1 MIIRNIMFFFVS
13 IRNRYKCYYC
23 KNYSQNTKRG
33 SRNSV
38 ELAGLLAKVMVS
50 QYKVDHGFDH
60 GNSPWKHAGVMPAF
74 GAEGGRFS
82 VSGDRFL
89 FMVDG
94 RCGFEGNPK
103 VDLFSIGDPSLNS
116 GRMVGTGLNITIFNH
131 IFVIVL

>member
-1 MIIRNIMFFFVS
+1 MIIRNIIFFSFPYETDTNVTAA
-13 IRNRYKCYYC
+13 
-23 KNYSQNTKRG
+23 KNIPKITERG

-50 QYKVDHGFDH
+50 QYKVNHGFDH
-60 GNSPWKHAGVMPAF
+60 WNSPWKHAGVMPTF

-94 RCGFEGNPK
+94 RSGFEGNSK
-103 VDLFSIGDPSLNS
+103 VDLFSIGDPSLDS
-116 GRMVGTGLNITIFNH
+116 S
-131 IFVIVL
+131 